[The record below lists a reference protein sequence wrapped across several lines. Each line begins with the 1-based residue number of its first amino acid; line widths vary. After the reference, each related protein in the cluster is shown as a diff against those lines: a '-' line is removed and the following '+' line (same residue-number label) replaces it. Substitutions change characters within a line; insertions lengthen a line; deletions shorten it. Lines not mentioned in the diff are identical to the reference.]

1 MKYVST
7 RNQSV
12 RLRASQAIAQGL
24 ARDGGLL
31 TPEVFP
37 KLTPALL
44 EDLRG
49 KTYGQRAVAV
59 MKLFLEDFSEEELT
73 AFTQAGYS
81 GEKFDDARVAPLEP
95 LTEDT
100 YCLELWHGPTSAF
113 KDMALQILPHLLS
126 ASLVKNQEDK
136 TVCILVATSGDTGKA
151 ALEGFKDVD
160 RTKILVFY
168 PKDGVSAVQ
177 ALQMQTQQ
185 GNNVGVCA
193 VHGNFDDA
201 QTGVKTLFSDEKLR
215 EDLARRGYF
224 LSSAN
229 SINWGRILPQLVYY
243 ISAYC
248 DLLNLGKITMGE
260 KVNYCVP
267 TGNFGDILAAYYAK
281 RMGLP
286 VGKLICASNRNDV
299 LTDFLRTGVYDKNRP
314 FLRTMSPSMDILVS
328 SNLERLLYLA
338 AQDGERVS
346 EWMRALRG
354 EGKYAVGEELLR
366 LLADEGFAAF
376 FASEEETARVIRA
389 VWEKKGYLADPH
401 TAAGLSAAEQYR
413 RESGEVRP
421 TVALSTASPFKFAA
435 AMLSS
440 LGEDVPEDGFAA
452 LDALCAFAGTPI
464 PAPLDALRAREER
477 FKAVV
482 NKDEM
487 RESVKNWLVK

>member
-1 MKYVST
+1 MKFIST
-7 RNQSV
+7 RGKSPAV
-12 RLRASQAIAQGL
+12 TAAEAIRRGL
-24 ARDGGLL
+24 APDGGLYVPDEL
-31 TPEVFP
+31 PAFSASELEALYALPYAELSAAVLERFLP
-37 KLTPALL
+37 GFSRKALGDKLWTM
-44 EDLRG
+44 E
-49 KTYGQRAVAV
+49 
-59 MKLFLEDFSEEELT
+59 LF
-73 AFTQAGYS
+73 
-81 GEKFDDARVAPLEP
+81 
-95 LTEDT
+95 
-100 YCLELWHGPTSAF
+100 HGPTCAF
-113 KDMALQILPHLLS
+113 KDVALQILPYLLA
-126 ASLVKNQEDK
+126 ASVRKCADDH
-136 TVCILVATSGDTGKA
+136 TVAILVATSGDTGKA
-151 ALEGFKDVD
+151 ALEGFADVPG
-160 RTKILVFY
+160 TKIAVFY
-168 PKDGVSAVQ
+168 PDGGVSDIQRA
-177 ALQMQTQQ
+177 QMATQG
-185 GNNVGVCA
+185 GNNVLVLA
-193 VHGNFDDA
+193 VRGNFDDA
-201 QTGVKTLFSDEKLR
+201 QTGVKDIFADAA
-215 EDLARRGYF
+215 LASELDRAGVV

-229 SINWGRILPQLVYY
+229 SINWGRLAPQIAYY
-243 ISAYC
+243 FAAYAR
-248 DLLNLGKITMGE
+248 LLRAGAVAPGE
-260 KVNYCVP
+260 RVDFSVP
-267 TGNFGDILAAYYAK
+267 TGNFGDILAGYFAK
-281 RMGLP
+281 RAGLP
-286 VGKLICASNRNDV
+286 VGKLLCASNSNNV

-440 LGEDVPEDGFAA
+440 LGEDVSEDGFAA

>member
-1 MKYVST
+1 MAT
-7 RNQSV
+7 
-12 RLRASQAIAQGL
+12 QG
-24 ARDGGLL
+24 
-31 TPEVFP
+31 
-37 KLTPALL
+37 
-44 EDLRG
+44 
-49 KTYGQRAVAV
+49 
-59 MKLFLEDFSEEELT
+59 
-73 AFTQAGYS
+73 
-81 GEKFDDARVAPLEP
+81 
-95 LTEDT
+95 
-100 YCLELWHGPTSAF
+100 
-113 KDMALQILPHLLS
+113 
-126 ASLVKNQEDK
+126 
-136 TVCILVATSGDTGKA
+136 
-151 ALEGFKDVD
+151 
-160 RTKILVFY
+160 
-168 PKDGVSAVQ
+168 
-177 ALQMQTQQ
+177 
-185 GNNVGVCA
+185 GNNVLVLA
-193 VHGNFDDA
+193 VRGNFDDA
-201 QTGVKTLFSDEKLR
+201 QTGVKDIFADAA
-215 EDLARRGYF
+215 LASELDRAGVV

-229 SINWGRILPQLVYY
+229 SINWGRLAPQIAYY
-243 ISAYC
+243 FAAYAQ
-248 DLLNLGKITMGE
+248 LLRAGAVAPGE
-260 KVNYCVP
+260 RVDFSVP
-267 TGNFGDILAAYYAK
+267 TGNFGDILAGYFAK
-281 RMGLP
+281 RSGLP
-286 VGKLICASNRNDV
+286 VGKLLCASNSNNV

-389 VWEKKGYLADPH
+389 VWEKKGYLVDPH

>member
-1 MKYVST
+1 MKFIST
-7 RNQSV
+7 RGKSPAV
-12 RLRASQAIAQGL
+12 TAAEAIRRGL
-24 ARDGGLL
+24 APDGGLYVPDEL
-31 TPEVFP
+31 PVFSASE
-37 KLTPALL
+37 LEALYTL
-44 EDLRG
+44 PYAELSA
-49 KTYGQRAVAV
+49 AV
-59 MKLFLEDFSEEELT
+59 LGRFLPGFSREELLDYT
-73 AFTQAGYS
+73 KKAYAS
-81 GEKFDDARVAPLEP
+81 FDDDAVVPLHA
-95 LTEDT
+95 LGDKLWTM
-100 YCLELWHGPTSAF
+100 ELFHGPTCAF
-113 KDMALQILPHLLS
+113 KDVALQILPYLLA
-126 ASLVKNQEDK
+126 ASVRKCADDH
-136 TVCILVATSGDTGKA
+136 TVAILVATSGDTGKA
-151 ALEGFKDVD
+151 ALEGFADVPG
-160 RTKILVFY
+160 TKIAVFY
-168 PKDGVSAVQ
+168 PDGGVSDIQRA
-177 ALQMQTQQ
+177 QMATQG
-185 GNNVGVCA
+185 GNNVLVLA
-193 VHGNFDDA
+193 VRGNFDDA
-201 QTGVKTLFSDEKLR
+201 QTGVKDIFADAA
-215 EDLARRGYF
+215 LASELDRAGVV

-229 SINWGRILPQLVYY
+229 SINWGRLAP
-243 ISAYC
+243 
-248 DLLNLGKITMGE
+248 GE
-260 KVNYCVP
+260 RVDFSVP
-267 TGNFGDILAAYYAK
+267 TGNFGDILAGYFAK
-281 RMGLP
+281 RAGLP
-286 VGKLICASNRNDV
+286 VGKLLCASNSNNV
-299 LTDFLRTGVYDKNRP
+299 LTDFLRTGVYDRNRP

-338 AQDGERVS
+338 AQNGERVS

-452 LDALCAFAGTPI
+452 LDALSAFAGTPI

-477 FKAVV
+477 FRAVV

>member
-1 MKYVST
+1 MATQGGDNVLVLA
-7 RNQSV
+7 V
-12 RLRASQAIAQGL
+12 R
-24 ARDGGLL
+24 
-31 TPEVFP
+31 
-37 KLTPALL
+37 
-44 EDLRG
+44 
-49 KTYGQRAVAV
+49 
-59 MKLFLEDFSEEELT
+59 
-73 AFTQAGYS
+73 
-81 GEKFDDARVAPLEP
+81 
-95 LTEDT
+95 
-100 YCLELWHGPTSAF
+100 
-113 KDMALQILPHLLS
+113 
-126 ASLVKNQEDK
+126 
-136 TVCILVATSGDTGKA
+136 
-151 ALEGFKDVD
+151 
-160 RTKILVFY
+160 
-168 PKDGVSAVQ
+168 
-177 ALQMQTQQ
+177 
-185 GNNVGVCA
+185 
-193 VHGNFDDA
+193 GNFDDA
-201 QTGVKTLFSDEKLR
+201 QTGVKDIFADAP
-215 EDLARRGYF
+215 LAAELDRAGVV

-229 SINWGRILPQLVYY
+229 SINWGRLAPQIAYY
-243 ISAYC
+243 FAAYAQ
-248 DLLNLGKITMGE
+248 LLRAGAAAPGE
-260 KVNYCVP
+260 RVDFSVP
-267 TGNFGDILAAYYAK
+267 TGNFGDILAGYFAK
-281 RMGLP
+281 RAGLP
-286 VGKLICASNRNDV
+286 VGKLLCASNSNNV

-376 FASEEETARVIRA
+376 FASEEETARVIRT

-477 FKAVV
+477 FRAVV

>member
-1 MKYVST
+1 MLYHST
-7 RNQSV
+7 RSEAHFV
-12 RLRASQAIAQGL
+12 DSAEAVLEGL
-24 ARDGGLL
+24 APDGGLYMPEKIPAFDWLACLKGSSTEMSAKILAALLPDIPDMDTLVRRAYQGKFETEDL
-31 TPEVFP
+31 TPTVSV
-37 KLTPALL
+37 
-44 EDLRG
+44 G
-49 KTYGQRAVAV
+49 
-59 MKLFLEDFSEEELT
+59 
-73 AFTQAGYS
+73 GYS
-81 GEKFDDARVAPLEP
+81 V
-95 LTEDT
+95 
-100 YCLELWHGPTSAF
+100 LELFRGPTSAF
-113 KDMALQILPHLLS
+113 KDVALQILPYLLA
-126 ASLVKNQEDK
+126 ASVRKCADDH
-136 TVCILVATSGDTGKA
+136 TVAILVATSGDTGKA
-151 ALEGFKDVD
+151 ALEGFADVPG
-160 RTKILVFY
+160 TKIAVFY
-168 PKDGVSAVQ
+168 PDGGVSDIQRA
-177 ALQMQTQQ
+177 QMATQG
-185 GNNVGVCA
+185 GNNVLVLA
-193 VHGNFDDA
+193 VRGNFDDA
-201 QTGVKTLFSDEKLR
+201 QTGVKDIFADAA
-215 EDLARRGYF
+215 LASELDRAGVV

-229 SINWGRILPQLVYY
+229 SINWGRLAPQIAYY
-243 ISAYC
+243 FAAYAR
-248 DLLNLGKITMGE
+248 LLRAGAVAPGE
-260 KVNYCVP
+260 RVDFSVP
-267 TGNFGDILAAYYAK
+267 TGNFGDILAGYFAK
-281 RMGLP
+281 RAGLP
-286 VGKLICASNRNDV
+286 VGKLLCASNSNNV

-440 LGEDVPEDGFAA
+440 LGEDVSEDGFAA